1 MNLESQTSKAD
12 EPTRRVF
19 VYGTLK
25 RGHSNHGYMAGQR
38 FICEATTQSVYRL
51 FDLGGYPGM
60 IEAAS
65 DGLSIKGE
73 IWEIDDACL
82 RRLDVLEDVKG
93 GEYARVFVKLAA
105 PHESDA
111 VEGYVYLRSVARC
124 RDIGSSWGT

>member
-1 MNLESQTSKAD
+1 MH
-12 EPTRRVF
+12 RIF

-25 RGHSNHGYMAGQR
+25 RGHSNHGYMVGQR
-38 FICEATTQSVYRL
+38 FICEAATQPVYRL

-60 IEAAS
+60 VDAAS
-65 DGLSIKGE
+65 AGLSIKGE

-82 RRLDVLEDVKG
+82 RDLDRLEDVKG

-111 VEGYVYLRSVARC
+111 VEGYVYLRSIARC
-124 RDIGSSWGT
+124 RDIGTCWGDC